1 MVAPVVVV
9 GNRTRDETE
18 REREKEW
25 GEDHHP
31 RCSPH
36 IRLATVA
43 GHLAPS
49 INEYAP
55 MAP

>member
-1 MVAPVVVV
+1 MVAPKVVV

-55 MAP
+55 IAP